1 MPQPSTST
9 SGFAGAAAGALV
21 CGALMRA
28 WEGADGRRG
37 LEAPQSADEN
47 STEAR
52 GRVPRVGGA
61 CTRHR
66 GGRTDPCTVAYI
78 VRGEESLPRT
88 AKLSI
93 FVLVTLF

>member
-37 LEAPQSADEN
+37 LEAPRRALTKIQPGLVAACLVWAGL
-47 STEAR
+47 AR
-52 GRVPRVGGA
+52 AIGEVAQILAPSPTSFAEKRA
-61 CTRHR
+61 CPAPPSYR
-66 GGRTDPCTVAYI
+66 
-78 VRGEESLPRT
+78 S
-88 AKLSI
+88 SSS
-93 FVLVTLF
+93 